1 MSLNNHVGMLMRTQR
16 AALAQADHPWALLLG
31 SLAVVARHDPRPRVA
46 DAAAQALLEVMQDNC
61 QDWDASSWRTS
72 YERAVSYLFELP
84 TPSEETAP
92 ASETAAVSQ
101 QSQVCPP
108 FSKRIFPP
116 HRQL

>member
-1 MSLNNHVGMLMRTQR
+1 MVVLTHR
-16 AALAQADHPWALLLG
+16 AARAQADHPWALLLG

-61 QDWDASSWRTS
+61 KDWDATSWRAS

-84 TPSEETAP
+84 TPSDESAP

-101 QSQVCPP
+101 QFVICTP
-108 FSKRIFPP
+108 FCKHVLAARSM
-116 HRQL
+116 